1 MRGSALRAALLAG
14 IAAALAACSGKPKDK
29 ASFQASVDS
38 MTPHLDSTR
47 RALDSSK
54 TGAAIGAQVDTTK
67 LGARKTESILTKA
80 RKSP

>member
-1 MRGSALRAALLAG
+1 MG

-47 RALDSSK
+47 RALDSGK
-54 TGAAIGAQVDTTK
+54 TGAPVDTTK
-67 LGARKTESILTKA
+67 LGAAKTESILTKA

>member
-1 MRGSALRAALLAG
+1 MRGSAWRAASMVG
-14 IAAALAACSGKPKDK
+14 IAAALAACGGKPKDK
-29 ASFQASVDS
+29 ASFQASIDS

-54 TGAAIGAQVDTTK
+54 TGTAAGQIDTTK
-67 LGARKTESILTKA
+67 LGAAKTESILSKA

>member
-1 MRGSALRAALLAG
+1 MKRSAWRAASLAG

-38 MTPHLDSTR
+38 MTPHLDSTKA
-47 RALDSSK
+47 ALDSSK

-80 RKSP
+80 RKSK